1 MIEMIMMIL
10 LKLLFMELD
19 GLQEIYRGKLK
30 QKLVKQNK
38 THD

>member
-19 GLQEIYRGKLK
+19 GLQEIYRGKLE